1 MEMKQKEL
9 EQRRQG
15 AQEPT
20 PLTPAVDIVEDAD
33 GIRVTADMAGVSK
46 DHVSIGVE
54 GDTLTIEGIVG
65 LGENAALQPV
75 YQEVGV
81 AHYRRSFVLSR
92 DLDTE
97 RIEAQMRNGVLT
109 LRMPKR
115 EQAKPRRIE
124 VRTG

>member
-9 EQRRQG
+9 ERA

-20 PLTPAVDIVEDAD
+20 PLLPPVDIVEDAE
-33 GIRVTADMAGVSK
+33 GIRVTADMPGVSR

-54 GDTLTIEGIVG
+54 GDTLTIEGVVG
-65 LGENAALQPV
+65 LGENTQLQPV

-109 LRMPKR
+109 LRVPKR

-124 VRTG
+124 VRAA